1 VHVAG
6 ALGGVEDP
14 FYTPP
19 LYSLGLRV
27 EAELAE
33 RERARRREPDRV
45 RAAEL
50 MAGLTA
56 LAGGEVAGAAGD
68 RAADGSAGSAP
79 PGALAHLA
87 LARAELSRVDGAP
100 APDLWRDAAAAFDAL
115 HEPYPA
121 AYARLREAEAM
132 LVTGGDRARAAAALA
147 AAHRTAAGLGAT
159 PLRDAAE
166 ALARSARVTLTG
178 APVAAADDD
187 GTGLTVREVE
197 VLGLLAEGLT
207 NRQIASRLF
216 ISQKTVG
223 AHMAHIYA
231 KLGVHSRVEA
241 AGRARQLGVQPLE
254 G

>member
-1 VHVAG
+1 R
-6 ALGGVEDP
+6 GG
-14 FYTPP
+14 
-19 LYSLGLRV
+19 GC
-27 EAELAE
+27 
-33 RERARRREPDRV
+33 
-45 RAAEL
+45 
-50 MAGLTA
+50 
-56 LAGGEVAGAAGD
+56 AAGSGVD
-68 RAADGSAGSAP
+68 RAP

-87 LARAELSRVDGAP
+87 LARGELSRVDGAP
-100 APDLWRDAAAAFDAL
+100 APELWHAAAAAFDAL

-121 AYARLREAEAM
+121 AYARLREAEAA
-132 LVTGGDRARAAAALA
+132 LVTGGDRARAATALA
-147 AAHRTAAGLGAT
+147 AAHVTAGGLGAA

-166 ALARSARVTLTG
+166 ALARSARLTLGGAMPAVT
-178 APVAAADDD
+178 VAVDDD
-187 GTGLTVREVE
+187 GSGLTVREVE

-241 AGRARQLGVQPLE
+241 AGRARQFGVQTPK